1 VKHVDEMS
9 VKELRAEF
17 IERGMPQ
24 PYMAEM
30 KKAELRKRLVEV
42 RKEQDAAQKVA
53 K

>member
-1 VKHVDEMS
+1 VKPVDDLS

-24 PYMAEM
+24 PYMTEM
-30 KKAELRKRLVEV
+30 KKDELRRRL
-42 RKEQDAAQKVA
+42 RILRQEQDVKTEGA